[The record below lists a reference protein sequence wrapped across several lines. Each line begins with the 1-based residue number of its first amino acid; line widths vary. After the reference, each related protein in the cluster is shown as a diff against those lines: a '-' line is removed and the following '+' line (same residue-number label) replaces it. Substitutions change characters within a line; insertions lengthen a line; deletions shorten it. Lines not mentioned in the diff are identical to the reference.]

1 MVPTFHRERLQGPK
15 RKGENLHHAH
25 PHQPGW
31 QMAPHTTTQ
40 ADEFRAFIHQAPQ
53 AFLPQPRSLEAP
65 TKIFR
70 RYISKRPTRPPRVT
84 LLP

>member
-1 MVPTFHRERLQGPK
+1 
-15 RKGENLHHAH
+15 
-25 PHQPGW
+25 
-31 QMAPHTTTQ
+31 MAPTTTTQ
-40 ADEFRAFIHQAPQ
+40 ADEFRAFIHQTPQ

-70 RYISKRPTRPPRVT
+70 RYISKQPTRPPRVT